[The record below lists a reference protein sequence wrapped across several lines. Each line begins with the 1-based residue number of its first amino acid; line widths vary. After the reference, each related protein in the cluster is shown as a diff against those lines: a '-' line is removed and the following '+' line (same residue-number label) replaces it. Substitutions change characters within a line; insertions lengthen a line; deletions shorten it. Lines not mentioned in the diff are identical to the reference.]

1 MQEMPDLIAVVFPTE
16 AKAEEVRD
24 KLLAMQKDYLIELG
38 DAVIATKTETGKVK
52 LNQLMNTTAA
62 GAAGGSFW
70 GLLIGVLFLNPLL
83 GVAAGAAS
91 GALAGALTDVGIDD
105 KFMKGLATEDLQP
118 GEAVLFVL
126 VRRVTGDKVL
136 AGLEGVGGRI
146 IQTSLDHTREEA
158 LREALAG
165 HAAAAPSA

>member
-1 MQEMPDLIAVVFPTE
+1 MADLIAVIFPSE
-16 AKAEEVRD
+16 EKAEEVRN
-24 KLLAMQKDYLIELG
+24 KILELQKDYLIDIG
-38 DAVIATKTETGKVK
+38 DAVIAVKNANGKVK

-91 GALAGALTDVGIDD
+91 GALAGALTDVGVDD
-105 KFMKGLATEDLQP
+105 SFMKGLATDKLKD

-126 VRRVTGDKVL
+126 VKSVTGDKVL
-136 AGLEGVGGRI
+136 DALKGVGGTI
-146 IQTSLDHTREEA
+146 LQTSLDHTREDA
-158 LREALAG
+158 LRKALEG
-165 HAAAAPSA
+165 VPAASV

>member
-1 MQEMPDLIAVVFPTE
+1 MADLIAVVFPTE

-24 KLLAMQKDYLIELG
+24 KLLGMQKDYLIELG
-38 DAVIATKTETGKVK
+38 DAVIATKTDSGKVK

-91 GALAGALTDVGIDD
+91 GALAGALTDVGVDD
-105 KFMKGLATEDLQP
+105 KFMKNLATEDLQP

-126 VRRVTGDKVL
+126 VRKVTGDKVL
-136 AGLEGVGGRI
+136 AGLEGVGGRVL
-146 IQTSLDHTREEA
+146 QTSLDHTREEA
-158 LREALAG
+158 LRKALAG
-165 HAAAAPSA
+165 AAAAEAPAAS

>member
-1 MQEMPDLIAVVFPTE
+1 MADLIAVVFPSE
-16 AKAEEVRD
+16 EKAEEVRD
-24 KLLAMQKDYLIELG
+24 KVLSLQKDYLIDIG
-38 DAVIATKTETGKVK
+38 DAAIAVKTPGGKVK

-91 GALAGALTDVGIDD
+91 GAIAGALTDVGVDD
-105 KFMKGLATEDLQP
+105 KFMKGLATEKLQD

-126 VRRVTGDKVL
+126 VKSVTGDKVL
-136 AGLEGVGGRI
+136 EALKGVGGRVL
-146 IQTSLDHTREEA
+146 QTSLDHTREDA
-158 LREALAG
+158 LRKALEG
-165 HAAAAPSA
+165 APTA